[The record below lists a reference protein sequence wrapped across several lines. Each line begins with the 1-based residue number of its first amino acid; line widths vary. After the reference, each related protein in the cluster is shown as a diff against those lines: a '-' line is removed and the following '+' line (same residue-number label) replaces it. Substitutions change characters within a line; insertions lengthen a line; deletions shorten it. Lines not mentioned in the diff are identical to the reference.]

1 MHGGFVAAAA
11 SKTQANRSLA
21 GREGEGERE
30 IFSFLKQLSQLVF
43 FLSRVTGT
51 PNEDKFANN
60 QETR

>member
-21 GREGEGERE
+21 GREGEEERE
-30 IFSFLKQLSQLVF
+30 IFSLLKQLSQLVF
-43 FLSRVTGT
+43 FSRVTGT

-60 QETR
+60 QEPR